1 MFKLML
7 AVLLTASCG
16 GTVPVIVAE
25 APPTSTLPPS
35 TLHIV
40 NPGEGIVPIDFEL
53 GNESGMHL
61 NGRDAFLSLGRV
73 VTNQDNDPR
82 IQFFSGRRAPGD
94 YSRSDDWDV
103 AWTAPGHSFDG
114 KGQGHMRLNGSTI
127 MIRGPQSRYASW
139 PGSNGQG
146 NGGRYLVFQS
156 CDDPHCSDDTDRT
169 SFVGHLETG
178 SLIFGTVQGK
188 YDPQLESSLSH
199 VVMRLTT
206 EGLFPSD
213 GTGGFADNYRSL
225 GSEDYRWAS
234 VHAVD
239 LQGGDIRFENG
250 LAWTES
256 EHLGVDLPPGIGLV
270 SDRGGQST
278 LLMFIDVDG
287 VMYVGAVKDLDDLHG
302 VSVAPPETRLRVGA

>member
-7 AVLLTASCG
+7 AVLFTASCG
-16 GTVPVIVAE
+16 GSMPVIVAE
-25 APPTSTLPPS
+25 APPPSTLPPS
-35 TLHIV
+35 TLHISSQV
-40 NPGEGIVPIDFEL
+40 EGRVLVDFEI

-73 VTNQDNDPR
+73 VTNQENDPR
-82 IQFFSGRRAPGD
+82 IQFFSGNREPGD
-94 YSRSDDWDV
+94 YSRHDDWDV

-114 KGQGHMRLNGSTI
+114 RGQGHMRLNGSTI

-146 NGGRYLVFQS
+146 NGGRYLVFQT

-188 YDPQLESSLSH
+188 YDPQLASSLSH

-225 GSEDYRWAS
+225 GSADYRWAS